1 MKNNN
6 IKIIESVGEPC
17 ALKAAD
23 LYKLIKP
30 KVTNEKSC
38 TLSTV

>member
-1 MKNNN
+1 MKNNK
-6 IKIIESVGEPC
+6 IKMIESVGEPC

-30 KVTNEKSC
+30 EVTNEKSS
-38 TLSTV
+38 TLPTI